1 VVLTAVPRAGI
12 AFVYCRLALQRD
24 HRAGHDSRAGHRVTD
39 AQEVSKVNPGNFPT
53 YAVFRVALSGRPTG
67 RSASS
72 AFIYDTLRCN
82 ATGSLTHA
90 E

>member
-1 VVLTAVPRAGI
+1 M
-12 AFVYCRLALQRD
+12 
-24 HRAGHDSRAGHRVTD
+24 
-39 AQEVSKVNPGNFPT
+39 NPGNFPT